1 MESFFQNLGDNKPA
15 HYWSGTS
22 LWCRSEMHS
31 LILALTWNVKL
42 VNIERQL
49 THMLFANFHER
60 VCQRLDI
67 EKQFQWAKEGVYML
81 TQTMASEKP
90 FLPRLSCFLM
100 TQGTSLVNLFLD
112 LKRISNKIERTCLDV
127 VQGGWKYT
135 PLRQP
140 TAQQVVLNMISSG
153 PITVFI
159 MWSHTK
165 FAVFLMNN
173 PHLEKNV
180 EHIYVMGGDI
190 RSDCSSSDNSFLSR
204 VM

>member
-15 HYWSGTS
+15 YYWSGTS

-112 LKRISNKIERTCLDV
+112 LIRISNIIERTCLDV
-127 VQGGWKYT
+127 VQGGWKYG
-135 PLRQP
+135 
-140 TAQQVVLNMISSG
+140 V
-153 PITVFI
+153 
-159 MWSHTK
+159 
-165 FAVFLMNN
+165 
-173 PHLEKNV
+173 
-180 EHIYVMGGDI
+180 Y
-190 RSDCSSSDNSFLSR
+190 SSSATYCTTSGAKYDICRSYHCVYNVIPHKVCCFSYEQSSFGKKCWAYLCHGR
-204 VM
+204 WY